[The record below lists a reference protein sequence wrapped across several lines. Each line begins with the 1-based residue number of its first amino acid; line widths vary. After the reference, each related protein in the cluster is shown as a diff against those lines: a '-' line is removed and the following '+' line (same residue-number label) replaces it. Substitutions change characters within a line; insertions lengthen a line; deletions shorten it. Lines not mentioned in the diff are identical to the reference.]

1 MLTVL
6 PRFAEPV
13 NNVTV
18 VAGRDATLH
27 CVVDNLQKFKVVYT
41 FHFVR
46 ENPPQLFQKVDYIYL
61 TMLIPSFFF

>member
-1 MLTVL
+1 MSDVCRLTVL

-27 CVVDNLQKFKVVYT
+27 CVVDNLQKFKVIITIINSRDLIVYIS
-41 FHFVR
+41 VR
-46 ENPPQLFQKVDYIYL
+46 KFQVQVDIR
-61 TMLIPSFFF
+61 